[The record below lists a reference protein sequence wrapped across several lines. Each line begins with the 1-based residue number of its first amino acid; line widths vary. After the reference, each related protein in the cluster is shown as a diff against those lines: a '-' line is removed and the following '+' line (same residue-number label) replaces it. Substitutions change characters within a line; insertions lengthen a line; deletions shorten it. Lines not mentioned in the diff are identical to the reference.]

1 MAARRRRINITY
13 YDNIVCVIIVNSSLW
28 LATKRLLKQHN
39 VIPLLK
45 NGPAKFETNAEKT
58 EVLANHFASCFN
70 SVDEDT
76 VYNDQ
81 NAMHPDIYH
90 LPNVPMSIQMT
101 VFPLH
106 PIEIQQIIVKL
117 ANKKSLGHDL
127 ITNKILKNVTPKVLS
142 YLASLYNS
150 AMRLG
155 TFPSS
160 WKHAIIIPIHK
171 PGKLAHSPSSYRP
184 ISLLPSLSKLYERI
198 LLNRLKSFIQIIL
211 KHQFGFKTHHS
222 TCHQI

>member
-1 MAARRRRINITY
+1 MAARRRRINNTY
-13 YDNIVCVIIVNSSLW
+13 YENVVCVIIVNSSLW

-39 VIPLLK
+39 VILPLK

-70 SVDEDT
+70 SIDEDT

-90 LPNVPMSIQMT
+90 FLPNVPMSIQMT

-117 ANKKSLGHDL
+117 ANKKS
-127 ITNKILKNVTPKVLS
+127 
-142 YLASLYNS
+142 
-150 AMRLG
+150 
-155 TFPSS
+155 
-160 WKHAIIIPIHK
+160 
-171 PGKLAHSPSSYRP
+171 PG
-184 ISLLPSLSKLYERI
+184 
-198 LLNRLKSFIQIIL
+198 
-211 KHQFGFKTHHS
+211 
-222 TCHQI
+222 